1 MRMDTNG
8 RDDSRMTIQ
17 HKNQVAGQD
26 FEIIKKALS
35 QNIRDE
41 SFIAQKRL

>member
-17 HKNQVAGQD
+17 NKNQVAGQD
-26 FEIIKKALS
+26 FEIIKKALV
-35 QNIRDE
+35 
-41 SFIAQKRL
+41 RLKIYEMNPF